1 MDSIET
7 PEATKR
13 CKQCGSHEILPVVYG
28 LPTAETLARAA
39 LGEVLLGGCVVLGDE
54 PDWRCAKCGAPFD
67 IAEFAPDGYKSCS
80 SNSKLG
86 VRKISQTI
94 PTHLKRL
101 RQKIHDPQRI
111 PAAYLRN
118 DNRINDEL
126 AITLESIEPGTF
138 PVMQI

>member
-1 MDSIET
+1 MRQPRDFT
-7 PEATKR
+7 R
-13 CKQCGSHEILPVVYG
+13 G
-28 LPTAETLARAA
+28 LWPAHRRDLGRGPLLARFC
-39 LGEVLLGGCVVLGDE
+39 LGVVSYWVTSQTGVAPNVVLRLTSQSS
-54 PDWRCAKCGAPFD
+54 P
-67 IAEFAPDGYKSCS
+67 PDGYKSCS

-118 DNRINDEL
+118 DNRINAEL
-126 AITLESIEPGTF
+126 AITLQSIEPGTF
-138 PVMQI
+138 PAMQI

>member
-39 LGEVLLGGCVVLGDE
+39 LGEVLLGGCVVLGDD

-67 IAEFAPDGYKSCS
+67 IAEFAPGWVQELLVELKARREENKSD
-80 SNSKLG
+80 NPNTPK
-86 VRKISQTI
+86 KT
-94 PTHLKRL
+94 PPK
-101 RQKIHDPQRI
+101 DP
-111 PAAYLRN
+111 
-118 DNRINDEL
+118 
-126 AITLESIEPGTF
+126 
-138 PVMQI
+138 

>member
-13 CKQCGSHEILPVVYG
+13 CKQCGSHEILPGVYG

-67 IAEFAPDGYKSCS
+67 IAEFAPGWVQELLVELKARSEENKSENTKTPNARGHS
-80 SNSKLG
+80 VK
-86 VRKISQTI
+86 KT
-94 PTHLKRL
+94 PPKA
-101 RQKIHDPQRI
+101 P
-111 PAAYLRN
+111 
-118 DNRINDEL
+118 
-126 AITLESIEPGTF
+126 
-138 PVMQI
+138 